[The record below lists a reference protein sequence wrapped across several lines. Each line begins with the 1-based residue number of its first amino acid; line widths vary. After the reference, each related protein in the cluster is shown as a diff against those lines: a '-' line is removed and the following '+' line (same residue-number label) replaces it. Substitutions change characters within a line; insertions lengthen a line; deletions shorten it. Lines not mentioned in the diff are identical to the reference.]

1 MAAIRNAIL
10 IVVLAPVITNRADA
24 QIRLGTAVLAAGGGE
39 MSEHCMDC
47 LRDNRSVGDRPLGW
61 HELRGNWR
69 VLGRW
74 RDDTR
79 SGGCRGDRDA

>member
-39 MSEHCMDC
+39 ISSIAWTA
-47 LRDNRSVGDRPLGW
+47 LGQSVSR
-61 HELRGNWR
+61 
-69 VLGRW
+69 
-74 RDDTR
+74 
-79 SGGCRGDRDA
+79 